1 MINTRF
7 AGSAYRHFLLWGVC
21 ASLATTVCTIVDAFL
36 VGNLVGSSGLAVS
49 NIATPVFLFYAMLGV
64 TVGVG
69 ANIHIGNML
78 GKADK
83 QEANRFFHVQLGLGL
98 MISVLTLSPL
108 LFKDG
113 YFAMLGVTEELK
125 PLAQQYLTVVMWS
138 APVFVMYHI
147 LSVSVRTDS
156 DPKCA
161 AVASA
166 VVIVTNLSLD
176 IFFMK
181 VLQWGI
187 VGASA
192 SLCIAELL
200 GLMVL
205 CTHFFKK
212 RRLLMLGIT
221 LPKFR
226 EIRQILANGFGV
238 GAANVFGAIVMLVFN
253 TMLLRFSGAMGPL
266 YVASYGVIYTVS
278 TIPAGFF
285 DGASNALSTT
295 TAFFAG
301 EADIDGIFVVLKK
314 ALLTVLMVGGLFAIA
329 CAVFARQ
336 LLGFF
341 GIEDA
346 QAIRTGAAALRIF
359 ALSMVFTGINMVV
372 TAFWQ
377 TIGRSKIATIL
388 SALRNCVGM
397 LLFGFLLIPGGNIVG
412 VSICYVA
419 TEVVC
424 SLLCLGMLFLR
435 PSRKYI
441 CQRYQQGNRC
451 FERDYVIKTESA
463 QQISQ
468 DIEVLCDQWN
478 IGMKQALF
486 INFVCEELLLNIIKF
501 GLKDEKKTSYVSIKL
516 IENDGEYIL
525 RIRDN
530 VNCYNPFES
539 EGDEIDNGVLNLI
552 KTKAKDYDYQRK
564 MIFNYLY
571 MVI

>member
-1 MINTRF
+1 MNTRF
-7 AGSAYRHFLLWGVC
+7 AGSAYRHFLLWGIC
-21 ASLATTVCTIVDAFL
+21 ASLATTVCTIVDALL

-83 QEANRFFHVQLGLGL
+83 QEANRFFHVQLGLGFAISLL
-98 MISVLTLSPL
+98 MLSPL
-108 LFKDG
+108 LFKDV
-113 YFAMLGVTEELK
+113 YFSMLGVTGELK

-161 AVASA
+161 AVASV

-200 GLMVL
+200 GSLVL

-212 RRLLMLGIT
+212 RRLLTFGIT
-221 LPKFR
+221 LPKLR
-226 EIRQILANGFGV
+226 EIKQILSNGFSI
-238 GAANVFGAIVMLVFN
+238 GAANIFGAIVMLVFN

-301 EADIDGIFVVLKK
+301 EADVEGIFTVLKK
-314 ALLTVLMVGGLFAIA
+314 ALRTVLTAGGMFAIV
-329 CAVFARQ
+329 CAVFAGQ
-336 LLGFF
+336 LLAFF
-341 GIEDA
+341 GIEDV
-346 QAIRTGAAALRIF
+346 QTIKTGTVALRIF
-359 ALSMVFTGINMVV
+359 TLSMIFTGINMVV

-377 TIGRSKIATIL
+377 TIGRSRIAAIF

-397 LLFGFLLIPGGNIVG
+397 LLFGFLLIPGENIIG

-419 TEVVC
+419 TEAVC
-424 SLLCLGMLFLR
+424 SLLCLGVLFLH

-441 CQRYQQGNRC
+441 CQRYQQGERC
-451 FERDYVIKTESA
+451 FERDYAIKTESA

-468 DIEVLCDQWN
+468 DIEALCDEWN

-501 GLKDEKKTSYVSIKL
+501 GLNDEKKAGYVSIKL
-516 IENDGEYIL
+516 METNGEYVL

-552 KTKAKDYDYQRK
+552 KTKAKYYDYQRK